1 MSDNTFAL
9 LPVPA
14 FTVGATGKIIAVNA
28 AYTAL
33 TGLSADD
40 VVGKKS
46 WAALKDKKGR
56 TIVDEALDAGE
67 PDSRD
72 LDLKNANGEAVSVVV
87 KANPSIDADGESDGA
102 VVAICESATR
112 DEDSEA
118 KNAVAVVQVALQKLA
133 TGDVDAIIHEQFGGQ
148 EIQTPSQSM
157 VAGATPDRTTPGPSR
172 ARGHRRFESLTE
184 DPFEAFASY
193 RVRGAILDHLRML
206 DPMSRKLRGAS
217 RQVSKTVSELMGRLG
232 RAPEQEE
239 VAGALG
245 IELTAYHKLL
255 TEISEAGVARLDLSE
270 LGEPSG
276 KDSTPE
282 AIATRHE
289 LVSNVA
295 DAVESLPERLNL
307 IVGLY
312 YQQECSFR
320 EIGEV
325 LDITESRVC
334 QLHSE
339 AMHLIR
345 AMVEGRPMPRGG
357 RRALAG
363 TGRR

>member
-1 MSDNTFAL
+1 MRTVRS
-9 LPVPA
+9 LPPSVL
-14 FTVGATGKIIAVNA
+14 IDDLI
-28 AYTAL
+28 
-33 TGLSADD
+33 SAGWLGM
-40 VVGKKS
+40 V
-46 WAALKDKKGR
+46 
-56 TIVDEALDAGE
+56 EALG
-67 PDSRD
+67 R
-72 LDLKNANGEAVSVVV
+72 
-87 KANPSIDADGESDGA
+87 
-102 VVAICESATR
+102 R
-112 DEDSEA
+112 
-118 KNAVAVVQVALQKLA
+118 
-133 TGDVDAIIHEQFGGQ
+133 
-148 EIQTPSQSM
+148 TPEM
-157 VAGATPDRTTPGPSR
+157 
-172 ARGHRRFESLTE
+172 TE
-184 DPFEAFASY
+184 DHFEAFASY

-239 VAGALG
+239 VAAVLG
-245 IELTAYHKLL
+245 IELAEYHKLL
-255 TEISEAGVARLDLSE
+255 TEISEAGLARLDLSE

-282 AIATRHE
+282 TIATRHE
-289 LVSNVA
+289 QVSNVA
-295 DAVESLPERLNL
+295 DAVKNLPERLNL

-325 LDITESRVC
+325 LDVTESRVC

-345 AMVEGRPMPRGG
+345 AMVEGRPMPRGR

-363 TGRR
+363 TGSR